1 MAPRVMGCCHRF
13 SVFYLSVCP
22 RRYAVILVSARILVV
37 RVVAFVHKTFS
48 NLLGVLDV
56 RVPERAVQVCLF
68 LSPFDRVG
76 LALGFDLDRD
86 AHNGVDV
93 NTIALLVAHCVF
105 PQGTRRCNGRF
116 LFLENDESRKP
127 FVAAGAPNR
136 VVCIGVNLSRAP
148 SRHLP
153 QVLLRSQYEH
163 MDTRRNGECRLG
175 YVSTS
180 LSPGSLHSSTG

>member
-1 MAPRVMGCCHRF
+1 MA
-13 SVFYLSVCP
+13 SSTK
-22 RRYAVILVSARILVV
+22 SAEKPAI
-37 RVVAFVHKTFS
+37 
-48 NLLGVLDV
+48 
-56 RVPERAVQVCLF
+56 
-68 LSPFDRVG
+68 
-76 LALGFDLDRD
+76 
-86 AHNGVDV
+86 
-93 NTIALLVAHCVF
+93 
-105 PQGTRRCNGRF
+105 QGTQRCNGRF

-180 LSPGSLHSSTG
+180 LSPGSLHSSTGGASRVCKAISRARCSAYLPQLLFHPMIFPQLSKPWPFKAMMSR